1 MLRYVLI
8 RIASLVPVLIILIV
22 VSTFMMRFAKGSPFA
37 SEKTMDEEMQKRI
50 EKKWG
55 LDETGWKYIWEYLK
69 GLPKGDLG
77 WSYKV
82 QGKTVNELLAPA
94 FPVSI
99 TLGLLAFWLA
109 LAVGL
114 PAGFIAGLR
123 QNTGWDYAS
132 MGIALIGISLPTF
145 VIGSAL
151 LLALV
156 FKLDALPVGGW
167 GTVKQLLLPAITLSA
182 PFAAYIAR
190 LARAGILEV
199 IHEDYIRT
207 ARAKGLP
214 KGEIVLKH
222 MIRGAILPVV
232 SYLGPA
238 MAAILTGSFV
248 VEQLFRIP
256 GMGTYFVTSAIN
268 RDYMV
273 MLGVLIIYST
283 LIMLCN
289 LAADITRATIDP
301 RVRLGG

>member
-37 SEKTMDEEMQKRI
+37 SEKTMDPEMQKRI

-55 LDETGWKYIWEYLK
+55 LDETGWVYIWEYFK

-156 FKLDALPVGGW
+156 FKLDVLPVGGW

-289 LAADITRATIDP
+289 LAADITRAMIDP
-301 RVRLGG
+301 RVRLAG